1 MSDRVLPLGK
11 LPSDLLADLLSRLPP
26 DPRVVVGPRIG
37 EDAAVIDMGDHYL
50 VAKTDPITFA
60 TDAIGWYAVQVNAND
75 LVTTGA
81 TPRWFMATVLLPGG
95 LADGALAE
103 RIFTQI
109 TSACS
114 ALGISL
120 IGGHTEITY
129 GLDRP
134 IVAGFMLGEVG
145 KDRLITTGG
154 AQVGDVIL
162 LTKGIPIEATA
173 IIARERRAELLEHLD
188 PALVERAAGYLT
200 APGIS
205 VVPDARAACA
215 AGGVTSMHD
224 PTEGGL
230 ATALWEVAEASGRAL
245 HLEVTAWPLLEE
257 GAQLCAFYGLDPLG
271 AIASGALLLTA
282 RPEAEDR
289 VRAALEAAGIPVH
302 RLGRVA
308 AGPATVWYGGVLLPR
323 PARDEIARLFE
334 GDVQEKGK
342 REARR
347 RGLYSA

>member
-1 MSDRVLPLGK
+1 MSDPVLPLGK
-11 LPSDLLADLLSRLPP
+11 LPADLLATLLSRLPA

-37 EDAAVIDMGDHYL
+37 EDAAVIDMGECYL

-75 LVTTGA
+75 LATTGA

-95 LADGALAE
+95 QADRALAE

-109 TSACS
+109 TSACA
-114 ALGISL
+114 ALGITL

-129 GLDRP
+129 GLERP
-134 IVAGFMLGEVG
+134 IVAGFMLGEVE
-145 KDRLITTGG
+145 KDRLVTTAG
-154 AQVGDVIL
+154 AQAGDAIL

-173 IIARERRAELLEHLD
+173 IIARERRAELLRHFD
-188 PALVERAAGYLT
+188 QALVDRAAAYLT

-245 HLEVTAWPLLEE
+245 DLDVAEWPLLEE
-257 GAQLCAFYGLDPLG
+257 GRQLCAHYGLDPLG
-271 AIASGALLLTA
+271 AIASGALLLTV
-282 RPEAEDR
+282 RPEAEAG
-289 VRAALEAAGIPVH
+289 VRAALGASGISVY
-302 RLGRVA
+302 RLGQVA
-308 AGPATVWYGGVLLPR
+308 AGPVTVRRRGAILPR

-334 GDVQEKGK
+334 EHAQG
-342 REARR
+342 
-347 RGLYSA
+347 